1 VWRKLKNYAVKA
13 SAWLGEW
20 GGRTGFGGWDDR
32 RKEGNVGE
40 VTFGAGVGFGMP
52 GERPPTQIMRDA
64 LELAELLEEVGFDQ
78 TGFAEH
84 HFSDYV
90 GVPSPAI
97 AGAAIAARTE
107 KLRIGIGI
115 SVLPL
120 HNPVTVAEEYAM
132 LDVLS
137 NGRLEFGAGRGYQA
151 GEFKGHNI
159 PLSESRDRFD
169 EALQIIEGLWT
180 TKGEFSYAG
189 EYYNVDEIEL
199 FPQPVQ
205 DPIPI
210 RVAAV
215 SPDSFERLARQR
227 RKILCAPSITPL
239 EKIKA
244 SFDTYWS
251 VLKEEGEDPDD
262 WKIPFPVSVYI
273 GDTREEAY
281 EGPRVPMEWFQR
293 RNSQLMTKGLKP
305 TDPNYSFYTKA
316 QANRS
321 KFDYAHYFDRVE
333 NWVFDTTD
341 NAIRRLQYLAE
352 HMGPNCPLQIGS
364 PNLATKEQ
372 SVTNIRRI
380 AERIMPCYRG

>member
-1 VWRKLKNYAVKA
+1 
-13 SAWLGEW
+13 
-20 GGRTGFGGWDDR
+20 
-32 RKEGNVGE
+32 VGA

-52 GERPPTQIMRDA
+52 GERSAAEIMSDA
-64 LELAELLEEVGFDQ
+64 LELAELLEELEFDH
-78 TGFAEH
+78 TRFAEH

-97 AGAAIAARTE
+97 AGAAIAART
-107 KLRIGIGI
+107 KRLRIGIGI

-132 LDVLS
+132 LDVIS
-137 NGRLEFGAGRGYQA
+137 NGRVEFGAGRGYQA

-159 PLSESRDRFD
+159 PLSESRERFE
-169 EALQIIEGLWT
+169 EALDVIEGMWSA
-180 TKGEFSYAG
+180 KGEFSHEGAFYR
-189 EYYNVDEIEL
+189 VDDIEL
-199 FPQPVQ
+199 FPRPVQ

-215 SPDSFERLARQR
+215 SPDSFERLARQH

-239 EKIKA
+239 EKVKA
-244 SFDTYWS
+244 SFDTYWR
-251 VLKEEGEDPDD
+251 VLEEEGEDPADYD
-262 WKIPFPVSVYI
+262 IPFPVSVFL
-273 GDTREEAY
+273 GDTKEEAY
-281 EGPRVPMEWFQR
+281 EGPRAPMEWFQR

-321 KFDYAHYFDRVE
+321 KFDYSRYFGKVE

-341 NAIRRLQYLAE
+341 DAIRRIRELAE
-352 HMGPNCPLQIGS
+352 YMGPNCPLEIGS
-364 PNLATKEQ
+364 PNLATRDQ
-372 SVTNIRRI
+372 SMVNMQRI
-380 AERIMPCYRG
+380 AERIMPVFRS